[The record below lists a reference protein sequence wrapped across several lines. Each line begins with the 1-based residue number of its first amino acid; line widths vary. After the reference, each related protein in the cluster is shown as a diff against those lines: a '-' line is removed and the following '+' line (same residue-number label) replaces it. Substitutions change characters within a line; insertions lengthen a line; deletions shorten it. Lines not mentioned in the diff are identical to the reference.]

1 MPKGG
6 GADRT
11 SGRAVLSRRR
21 AIAAG
26 GGIVGASLAGGIGLR
41 LVDRAA
47 ASADVAFTAGDVDI
61 TTADGS
67 IDAVTVAPSGSASWQ
82 GLEAPPK
89 RAAYELVVA
98 TDESLENEGDSRAST
113 IAESDPSLGGTA
125 GRSGEIDVELTQ
137 YDLLE
142 NGSYE
147 KGGYRG
153 GGTAPFDASDF
164 EASADG
170 SRSRTTVHLEL
181 TVELYGSTDDSPL
194 VTASDETS
202 FTVTVENAGAE
213 LEYRVTANTGVESD
227 TAVDGSD
234 SG

>member
-1 MPKGG
+1 M
-6 GADRT
+6 
-11 SGRAVLSRRR
+11 SGRAVVSRRR

-47 ASADVAFTAGDVDI
+47 ASADVTFTAGNVSV

-67 IDAVTVAPSGSASWQ
+67 VDAVTVAPTGLASWQ

-98 TDESLENEGDSRAST
+98 TDESLGNEGDSRAST
-113 IAESDPSLGGTA
+113 IAESNPSLGGTT

-142 NGSYE
+142 DGSYE
-147 KGGYRG
+147 EDGYPG
-153 GGTAPFDASDF
+153 DGTAPFDASDF
-164 EASADG
+164 AAADG
-170 SRSRTTVHLEL
+170 ETRETQVFLEL
-181 TVELYGSTDDSPL
+181 TVELYGNSDDSPL
-194 VTASDETS
+194 AAASDET
-202 FTVTVENAGAE
+202 FFIVTVENAEAKLAYE
-213 LEYRVTANTGVESD
+213 VAANTGVESD
-227 TAVDGSD
+227 SAVDESGS
-234 SG
+234 G